1 MRKYEKEWDEYYD
14 EIPDEDFDESI
25 FEDPGKITEDF
36 QDIADKREE
45 LREED
50 LKEEIPE
57 TYEEVPEEVPEEML
71 AEDKIID
78 HEVDWEEDIEKLKD
92 PKIRDREIKAVEE
105 IHELEEDLKARLESG
120 EIHERDYI
128 KENEEIVMKQKR
140 MALTRTFLENKG
152 VASKDYP
159 DIFED
164 WDHPDSSPMMK
175 GTREGWIGKMVKEI
189 GSEDVEELNDRM
201 LHEGKISRESHEAV
215 SEQIKLHSK

>member
-1 MRKYEKEWDEYYD
+1 MKKYEKEWDEYYD

-25 FEDPGKITEDF
+25 FEDPEKITEDF
-36 QDIADKREE
+36 EDIPDKREE
-45 LREED
+45 IREED
-50 LKEEIPE
+50 FREEISE
-57 TYEEVPEEVPEEML
+57 KYEEVPEEML

-140 MALTRTFLENKG
+140 KALTRTLLENKG
-152 VASKDYP
+152 VVSEDYP

-164 WDHPDSSPMMK
+164 WDDPDSSPMMK
-175 GTREGWIGKMVKEI
+175 GARVGWIGKMVKEI
-189 GSEDVEELNDRM
+189 GSSDVEELNDRM
-201 LHEGKISRESHEAV
+201 LHEGKITRESHRAV
-215 SEQIKLHSK
+215 SEQIKIHSK